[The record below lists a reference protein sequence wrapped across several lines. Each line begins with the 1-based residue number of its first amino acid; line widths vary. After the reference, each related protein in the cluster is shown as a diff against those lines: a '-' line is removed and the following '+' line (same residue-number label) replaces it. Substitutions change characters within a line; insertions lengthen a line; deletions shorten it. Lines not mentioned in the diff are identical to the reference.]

1 MPDIPIIKCMV
12 VDDEPAARDVIVR
25 YIQQLPMLRLVSES
39 ANAVSA
45 LQFLQSN
52 PVDLLFLDIHM
63 PQLKGTEL
71 LKILKHTPK
80 TIFIT
85 AHEEYA
91 LQGYELDAVDY
102 LLKPVQFERF
112 LKAVQKALQLQ
123 LFQKENTEL
132 TVTAQPEPFVYFR
145 AERKMVKVF
154 LNDIYY
160 IESMKDYVKV
170 YTTNGVII
178 TKLSISSLEELL
190 PESKFF
196 RSHRSYIVS
205 LNKIQSYNNEIIDIN
220 KTEIPIGKLY
230 RQSVLR
236 ILERKIEL

>member
-1 MPDIPIIKCMV
+1 MV

-25 YIQQLPMLRLVSES
+25 YIQQLPMLQLVSES

-71 LKILKHTPK
+71 LKIVKYTPK

-112 LKAVQKALQLQ
+112 LKAVQKAFQLQ
-123 LFQKENTEL
+123 LFQKEKTEL
-132 TVTAQPEPFVYFR
+132 TVPAQPEPFVYFR

-154 LNDIYY
+154 LNNIYF

-170 YTTNGVII
+170 YTTHGVII